1 MANFQ
6 PGDFEAMGAVQGMNE
21 TYGAPP
27 IEGMRIG
34 QRATYRPTRNSET
47 ATAGEIISGIVVRRD
62 DGDETYH
69 IAEHVPGNGRRVHI
83 AKQGE
88 VSPF

>member
-1 MANFQ
+1 MSSFQ
-6 PGDFEAMGAVQGMNE
+6 PGDFEAMGAVQGMNQ
-21 TYGAPP
+21 TYGAMP

-34 QRATYRPTRNSET
+34 QRATYRPERDTET
-47 ATAGEIISGIVVRRD
+47 ATAGDIISGIVVRRD

-83 AKQGE
+83 AKQGD